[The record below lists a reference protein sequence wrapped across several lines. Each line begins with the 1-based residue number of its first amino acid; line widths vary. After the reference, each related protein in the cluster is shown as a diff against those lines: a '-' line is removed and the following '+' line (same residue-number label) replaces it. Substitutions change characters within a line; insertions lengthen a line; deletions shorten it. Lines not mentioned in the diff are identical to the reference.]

1 MYCQYYHATTNKPK
15 TWFVIGFFK
24 AEDNFA
30 FIRTF
35 DKTKSILEF
44 FVPKENEA
52 KFLKLIDYLIQNK
65 YILDFKQLPNRLK

>member
-1 MYCQYYHATTNKPK
+1 MYCQYYQAKTNRPK

-35 DKTKSILEF
+35 DTKESILEF
-44 FVPKENEA
+44 FVPKENEV
-52 KFLKLIDYLIQNK
+52 KFHKLIDYLMKNN
-65 YILDFKQLPNRLK
+65 YILDFKQLPNRLG